1 MAAGDK
7 VTNAFDTYTS
17 VGIRE
22 DLSSQIFDIS
32 PTDTPFLNGIGRRN
46 VSNVTF
52 DWQVD
57 SLPSP
62 GANAQLEGE
71 ELSRS
76 ASTATTRHSNTCQIS
91 FKDATVTGTARK
103 VNTAGRRDELAYQ
116 MAKAAKA
123 LKRDVEFVLLNN
135 TAENAGDATTA
146 RTTGSMGAWVTT
158 NTSINAG
165 SGSPTAVGTALNGNN
180 PRTNASAQRDIS
192 AALINA
198 VMKLCY
204 DNGAEPSKMYLT
216 SGAKQTFSTLSG
228 RTNDRYMQTKSTI
241 DANVDV
247 YVSDFGTLTAIPSRQ
262 NQATDAW
269 IIDPDFVSVAMLR
282 PFQTMELGRI
292 GDSDTR
298 MILIEYGLEMK
309 NEQAHA
315 AIFDLN

>member
-1 MAAGDK
+1 MAAGDR
-7 VTNAFDTYTS
+7 VTNAFDTYAS

-22 DLSSQIFDIS
+22 DLSKQIFDIT

-46 VSNVTF
+46 VTNVGF
-52 DWQVD
+52 DWLVD
-57 SLPSP
+57 ALPAAA
-62 GANAQLEGE
+62 ANAQLEGE
-71 ELSRS
+71 ELSRA

-123 LKRDVEFVLLNN
+123 LKRDVEYTLLSNV
-135 TAENAGDATTA
+135 AENAGNATTA
-146 RTTGSMGAWVTT
+146 RTTGTMGAWVTT
-158 NTSINAG
+158 NSSVNTG
-165 SGSPTAVGTALNGNN
+165 SGSPTAAGTALNGNTI
-180 PRTNASAQRDIS
+180 RTNASANRDIS
-192 AALINA
+192 ATLINA
-198 VMKLCY
+198 AMKLCY
-204 DNGAEPSKMYLT
+204 DNGAQPSKFFLT
-216 SGAKQTFSTLSG
+216 SSAKQTFSSLSG
-228 RTNDRYMQTKSTI
+228 RSNDRYMQTKSTI

-262 NQATDAW
+262 NQAEDAW

-282 PFQTMELGRI
+282 PFQTQELGRI

-309 NEQAHA
+309 NEKAHG

>member
-22 DLSSQIFDIS
+22 DLSNQIFDIS

-46 VSNVTF
+46 VSNVGF

-57 SLPSP
+57 ALPAAA
-62 GANAQLEGE
+62 ANAQLEGE
-71 ELSRS
+71 ELSRA

-91 FKDATVTGTARK
+91 FKDATVTGTSRK

-123 LKRDVEFVLLNN
+123 LKRDVEYTLLSNV
-135 TAENAGDATTA
+135 AENAGNATTA
-146 RTTGSMGAWVTT
+146 RKTGTMGAWVTT
-158 NTSINAG
+158 NSSVNTG
-165 SGSPTAVGTALNGNN
+165 SGSPTAAGTALNGNTI
-180 PRTNASAQRDIS
+180 RTNASANRDIS
-192 AALINA
+192 ATLINA
-198 VMKLCY
+198 VMKLSY
-204 DNGAEPSKMYLT
+204 DNGAEPSKMYMT
-216 SGAKQTFSTLSG
+216 SGAKQTFSSLSG
-228 RTNDRYMQTKSTI
+228 RSNDRYMQTKSTI

-247 YVSDFGTLTAIPSRQ
+247 YVSDFGTLTAIPSRH
-262 NQATDAW
+262 NQAEDCW
-269 IIDPDFVSVAMLR
+269 IIDPNYVSVAMLR
-282 PFQTMELGRI
+282 PFQTQELGRI

-309 NEQAHA
+309 NEKAHA